1 MIHIIKCLQYD
12 HQSDLIK
19 YSQDYR
25 GFQGVSFFFRK
36 TKGTQEIVTVSLSF
50 GITKVEWINSILEI
64 IAKFMFIQVT
74 K

>member
-36 TKGTQEIVTVSLSF
+36 TKGNARDSDCQF
-50 GITKVEWINSILEI
+50 
-64 IAKFMFIQVT
+64 KFRHYKGRMD
-74 K
+74 